1 MRFFT
6 NTVICKQN
14 YRLLSEIVSFIART
28 FPSVAQIKLTY
39 PRLQG
44 GAADNLSQIIAPVW
58 EVAPFV
64 RPAIDKATELGANIE
79 TEFMPLCLLG
89 PTYDRAD
96 NFYGNTSTICRTFI
110 GTDPDYVRPLG
121 DIFYEACEACDLRN
135 QCFGIDTLHHEAFG
149 ENPCFKPVSFADLAH
164 SEAG

>member
-39 PRLQG
+39 PRLQSR
-44 GAADNLSQIIAPVW
+44 AADNLSKLLRRYGRLHLLFEPRSTRPRNWGRISKPSSC
-58 EVAPFV
+58 PFACWV
-64 RPAIDKATELGANIE
+64 RHT
-79 TEFMPLCLLG
+79 TG
-89 PTYDRAD
+89 PI
-96 NFYGNTSTICRTFI
+96 TSTEHESICRTFI
-110 GTDPDYVRPLG
+110 RSDPDYVRPLG

-149 ENPCFKPVSFADLAH
+149 ENPCFKPVSFADFAH